1 MIPLERADSIQ
12 PLITIMGD
20 NLLFFRE
27 PIKINEMEWE
37 MTMQEDQKITT
48 LETSFSNISTETIPY
63 VVVNTTFGKCSKIIM
78 EVT

>member
-1 MIPLERADSIQ
+1 
-12 PLITIMGD
+12 MGD

>member
-27 PIKINEMEWE
+27 PVKINEMEWE

-48 LETSFSNISTETIPY
+48 LELSFSNISTETIPY